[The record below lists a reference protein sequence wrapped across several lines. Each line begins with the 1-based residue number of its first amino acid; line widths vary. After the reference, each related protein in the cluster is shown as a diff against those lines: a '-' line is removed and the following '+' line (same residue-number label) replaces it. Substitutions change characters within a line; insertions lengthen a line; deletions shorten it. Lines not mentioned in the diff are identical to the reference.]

1 LNNNGHKIGQ
11 LHVSLQLTYL
21 TKLPN
26 IQMKTCK
33 YNKKKDRDILLFD
46 VDNLQYNEKMSIK
59 SYNNVDNTEENK
71 SKKSEKIDT
80 YNIYRSIFKTKR
92 SEFQESRKKLN
103 KMITDKLVAQIV
115 ARAQHLREVI
125 LKETYKGDSLTLNDS
140 SLSNGFHFNTSEN
153 KEKLDK
159 YILGMEM
166 PPSEEEKVLHM
177 LRSTSPSLIDLT
189 SKIITIDKDN
199 NISTEWNKNF
209 SVRLDSPKE
218 DLLNKNGIYTE
229 LKGL

>member
-1 LNNNGHKIGQ
+1 M
-11 LHVSLQLTYL
+11 
-21 TKLPN
+21 P
-26 IQMKTCK
+26 
-33 YNKKKDRDILLFD
+33 
-46 VDNLQYNEKMSIK
+46 IK
-59 SYNNVDNTEENK
+59 SYNVDNTEENK

-80 YNIYRSIFKTKR
+80 YNMYRSILKTKR

-103 KMITDKLVAQIV
+103 KMVMDKLVAQIV
-115 ARAQHLREVI
+115 ARAQHLREMI
-125 LKETYKGDSLTLNDS
+125 LKETYKEDSLTLNDS
-140 SLSNGFHFNTSEN
+140 LLSNGFHFNTSEN

-166 PPSEEEKVLHM
+166 PPSEEEKVLHI
-177 LRSTSPSLIDLT
+177 LRSTSPNLLDLT

-209 SVRLDSPKE
+209 SVKLDSPRE
-218 DLLNKNGIYTE
+218 DLLNKNGTYIE